1 MAVVTYEDQSYELES
16 GESVLVGLQ
25 RHGVS
30 IPSSCCSG
38 ICQTCLLLAVKG
50 TVPAEAQKGLKP
62 TLQQQNYFLA
72 CICKPT
78 VDIEISPPGDE
89 VRHCI
94 PARVIEKEFLN
105 ADIFRLRLATDEA
118 FDYFPGQFIR
128 LHRPDGLVR
137 SYSLASIPEDK
148 ILELHIRHLPDGQ
161 MTTWLKEQ
169 VTVGDKVEIEGPS
182 GDCFYLP
189 GNEQQS
195 LLMIG
200 TGSGLAPMLGIIRD
214 ALHKGHEGPIHLYH
228 GSHQAHSLY
237 LVAELKALTKQFSNF
252 HYTPCVSSGS
262 PSDGYE
268 KGRANDVALTN
279 HPDLKGWKVFLC
291 GHPDMVTNTKRK
303 AFLAG
308 ASLNDIFSDPYL
320 LSDRCATAAK

>member
-1 MAVVTYEDQSYELES
+1 MTVVTYENQPYELES

-50 TVPAEAQKGLKP
+50 DVPAEAQKGLKP
-62 TLQQQNYFLA
+62 TLQKQNYFLA
-72 CICKPT
+72 CICKPS
-78 VDIEISPPGDE
+78 VDIEISLPGDE
-89 VRHCI
+89 VRHRI
-94 PARVIEKEFLN
+94 PARVVEKEFLN
-105 ADIFRLRLATDEA
+105 AEIFRLRLVPGEA
-118 FDYFPGQFIR
+118 IDYFPGQFIR

-137 SYSLASIPEDK
+137 SYSLASIPQDN
-148 ILELHIRHLPDGQ
+148 ILELHVRHLPDGQ

-169 VTVGDKVEIEGPS
+169 VDIGDSVEIEGPS
-182 GDCFYLP
+182 GDCFYLA
-189 GNEQQS
+189 GNEQQG

-200 TGSGLAPMLGIIRD
+200 TGSGLAPLLGIVRD
-214 ALHKGHEGPIHLYH
+214 ALRKGHQGPIQLYH
-228 GSHQAHSLY
+228 GSHQAEGLY
-237 LVAELKALTKQFSNF
+237 LVNELKSLAMQYSNF
-252 HYTPCVSSGS
+252 YYTPCVSSGA
-262 PSDGYE
+262 PQDGYAM
-268 KGRANDVALTN
+268 GRANDVALTN

-291 GHPDMVTNTKRK
+291 GHPDMVNNTKRK

-320 LSDRCATAAK
+320 LSDRCVTNAK